1 MSMPIGVGIVID
13 DQLQLNQNDQKD
25 GAKGQSQQDR
35 KDTTGTVAN
44 QSQQGPKG
52 NQGAATDTNQ
62 QNQADNESGSA
73 NNSNQDQ
80 DKNGDAINNIVY
92 QLEEANVPLV
102 KYADIPSPDVINNFG
117 QVAFLLLDWKL
128 LAVES
133 VDKEQTDEP
142 NPVQT
147 GDTQQQKELEE
158 KLSFIEEFHKIC
170 FAPVLL
176 FTNEDIDVIKEKL
189 VGRNLYRGDKT
200 DFIFIRRKAELK
212 SVKGGKNVVV
222 ETVSKWVQSTP
233 VTHLVSEWNR
243 SVFSAQSKMFH
254 DFWQSGHEWPQILW
268 SAYEG
273 DHSAPSRELTELL
286 GKNLFSRITCSFDKT
301 LFESPS
307 SQSANSDADV
317 IRVLEGANFIGSNS
331 LDIPNGCGDLFL
343 LEKPAD
349 IKEEDF
355 FPYLLLISC
364 DCDITQDSAPEDNY
378 LVLVGKSVP
387 LTEGL
392 HKKGGVV
399 ENPGSHYAFPIHGAK
414 CVRFDFKKHRTYEP
428 NTLRSLNRVGRI
440 TPPLLTVIRQRYAQ
454 WVQREGLPAMPKLT
468 RS

>member
-13 DQLQLNQNDQKD
+13 DQLLLNQNEPKDDITDQN
-25 GAKGQSQQDR
+25 QQDR
-35 KDTTGTVAN
+35 KNTDRTGADKCQ
-44 QSQQGPKG
+44 QSQ
-52 NQGAATDTNQ
+52 D
-62 QNQADNESGSA
+62 D
-73 NNSNQDQ
+73 D
-80 DKNGDAINNIVY
+80 GDAINNIVR
-92 QLEEANVPLV
+92 QLEEANIPLV
-102 KYADIPSPDVINNFG
+102 KYTAIPSPDVINNFG

-128 LAVES
+128 LLEES
-133 VDKEQTDEP
+133 LIAEQTSDP
-142 NPVQT
+142 SPVQT

-158 KLSFIEEFHKIC
+158 NLSFIEEFHKIC

-176 FTNEDIDVIKEKL
+176 FTNEGIDTIKQQL

-200 DFIFIRRKAELK
+200 DFIFIQRKVELK

-243 SVFSAQSKMFH
+243 SLFSAQSKMFH
-254 DFWQSGHEWPQILW
+254 DFWQTGHDWPQILW

-273 DHSAPSRELTELL
+273 DHSEPSRELTELL
-286 GKNLFSRITCSFDKT
+286 GKNLLSRITCSFDQT
-301 LFESPS
+301 LFETPA
-307 SQSANSDADV
+307 SQSSNSDADV
-317 IRVLEGANFIGSNS
+317 IRVLEGASFIGNNS
-331 LDIPNGCGDLFL
+331 LDVKNGCGDLFL
-343 LEKPAD
+343 LEKPD
-349 IKEEDF
+349 DTKEEDF

-364 DCDITQDSAPEDNY
+364 DCDITQNSAPQDNY
-378 LVLVGKSVP
+378 LVLVGKPVP

-414 CVRFDFKKHRTYEP
+414 CIRFDFKKHRTYEP
-428 NTLRSLNRVGRI
+428 NTLQSLNRVGRI

-454 WVQREGLPAMPKLT
+454 WIQREGLPAMPKLN
-468 RS
+468 RI